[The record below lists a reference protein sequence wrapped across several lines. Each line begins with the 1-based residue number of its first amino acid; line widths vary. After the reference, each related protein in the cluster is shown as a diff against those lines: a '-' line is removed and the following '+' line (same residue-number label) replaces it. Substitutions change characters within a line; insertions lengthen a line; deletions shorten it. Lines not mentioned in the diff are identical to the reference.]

1 MIIANDATVK
11 GGTYYP
17 ITVKKHLRAQEI
29 AEQNNLPC
37 IYMGTSPS
45 LPRSLLVD
53 SGGANLPTQ
62 ADVFP
67 DRDHFG
73 RIFFNQ
79 ATMSAK
85 KIPQISIVR
94 PPFFS
99 LSLQVFGSCTA
110 GGAYVPCMSDQTII
124 VRGNGTIFLGGPPL
138 VKAATGEEISAQDLG
153 GADVHSRLSGVTDY
167 VADSERE
174 ACDLCRQIIEH
185 CNLKRAT
192 PISEGAIEDPLFDC
206 AEIAGIIPKDTK
218 KSFDMRE
225 IIARIVDGSRFLE
238 FKKEY
243 GPTMITGFASL
254 YNMPLGIVA
263 NNGILFSE
271 STLKAVHFIE
281 LCSQR
286 KLPILFLQNITGFMI
301 GSEYERQG
309 IAKHGRSL
317 RILLSRR
324 QTRQR
329 GLHHAV
335 SEDYTHRWRQLRRWE
350 LRNGGPRVLAALFVY
365 VSEQSDFGDGRNAGG
380 DGAEH
385 GEARCD

>member
-1 MIIANDATVK
+1 MIVANDATVK

-37 IYMGTSPS
+37 IYMGTPLSFPFF
-45 LPRSLLVD
+45 LILVD

-73 RIFFNQ
+73 RIFYNQ

-94 PPFFS
+94 PFTSSS
-99 LSLQVFGSCTA
+99 LPSQVFGSCTA
-110 GGAYVPCMSDQTII
+110 GGAYVPCMSDQTIM

-174 ACDLCRQIIEH
+174 ACDICREIIQH
-185 CNLKRAT
+185 CNLKPSAAFSET
-192 PISEGAIEDPLFDC
+192 PAEEPLFDC

-218 KSFDMRE
+218 KSFDVRE
-225 IIARIVDGSRFLE
+225 LIARIVDGSRFLE
-238 FKKEY
+238 FKKEF
-243 GPTMITGFASL
+243 GPTMVTGFASL

-286 KLPILFLQNITGFMI
+286 KIPILFLQNITGFMI

-309 IAKHGRSL
+309 IAKHGRDL
-317 RILLSRR
+317 PGVRSRR
-324 QTRQR
+324 EARQR

-335 SEDYTHRWRQLRRWE
+335 SEDHSHRWRQLRRWE
-350 LRNGGPRVLAALFVY
+350 LRNGGPRLLAAFSVH
-365 VSEQSDFGDGRNAGG
+365 VSE
-380 DGAEH
+380 
-385 GEARCD
+385 

>member
-1 MIIANDATVK
+1 MIVANDATVK

-37 IYMGTSPS
+37 IYMGTPFSSSSSHPSRFGRRQSPHPS
-45 LPRSLLVD
+45 GRVPRSRPFRPHFLQPSHHVRQENPPDLHRTPF
-53 SGGANLPTQ
+53 SPLP
-62 ADVFP
+62 
-67 DRDHFG
+67 
-73 RIFFNQ
+73 
-79 ATMSAK
+79 
-85 KIPQISIVR
+85 
-94 PPFFS
+94 
-99 LSLQVFGSCTA
+99 LSQVFGSCTA
-110 GGAYVPCMSDQTII
+110 GGAYVPCMSDQTIM

-174 ACDLCRQIIEH
+174 ACDICREIIQH
-185 CNLKRAT
+185 CNLKPSVAFSEQ
-192 PISEGAIEDPLFDC
+192 PIDEPLFDC

-218 KSFDMRE
+218 KSFDVRE
-225 IIARIVDGSRFLE
+225 LIARIVDGSRFLE

-243 GPTMITGFASL
+243 GPTMVTGFASL

-286 KLPILFLQNITGFMI
+286 KIPLLFLQNITGFMI

-309 IAKHGRSL
+309 IAKHGRCL
-317 RILLSRR
+317 PGVRSRR
-324 QTRQR
+324 EARQR

-335 SEDYTHRWRQLRRWE
+335 SEDYAHRRRQLWRWE
-350 LRNGGPRVLAALFVY
+350 LRNGRPRLLAAFSVH
-365 VSEQSDFGDGRNAGG
+365 VSE
-380 DGAEH
+380 
-385 GEARCD
+385 